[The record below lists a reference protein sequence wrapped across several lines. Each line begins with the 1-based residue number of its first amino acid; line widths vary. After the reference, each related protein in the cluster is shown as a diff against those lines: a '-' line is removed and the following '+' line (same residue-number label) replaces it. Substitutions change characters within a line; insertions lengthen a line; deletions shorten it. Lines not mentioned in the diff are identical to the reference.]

1 MNKENRTN
9 TLLIIG
15 MTILLAVLGWVS
27 YDQESSKPRSTIADR
42 LAGKLLIA
50 TESGGQLWYVHPDTK
65 ERHYITPDEAG
76 LAELQVIFEIEEG
89 RETEYTQPGTDT
101 IYVISSTDQLLLV
114 VQEVGVGIS
123 NIDLHKIPIN
133 HSQR

>member
-15 MTILLAVLGWVS
+15 MTILLAALGWMS
-27 YDQESSKPRSTIADR
+27 YDPENAKPRSTIADR
-42 LAGKLLIA
+42 LAGQFLIA
-50 TESGGQLWYVHPDTK
+50 TESGGELWYVHPDTK
-65 ERHYITPDEAG
+65 KRHYITPDEAG

-123 NIDLHKIPIN
+123 NRDLEKIGS
-133 HSQR
+133 SQEQL